1 MKNRLYLDAHVLQ
14 TVPPSC
20 VNRDDTGSPK
30 TAIYGGTVRS
40 RVSSQA
46 WKSAMRKIFREEI
59 FSPDK
64 LGSRTMRIVEMVEQ
78 EIRKIDSTVD
88 AREMAI
94 DIISR
99 ITNKKGELIIA
110 LDDKNKSKA
119 LMFISR
125 AQAVALAQLAFDERR
140 HITREDFKSG
150 ETDDSPEEK
159 ERKQKIKAAF
169 EAFHK
174 DCKGA
179 LYTRNSIDIAL
190 FGRMVASDPIL
201 SCDAAAQVAHS
212 ISTHTIQNEYDY
224 FTAVDDLSPD
234 GDAGAGHLGTVE
246 FNSSTLYRYATVNL
260 VELASAIG
268 KTDTPEIARGFVEA
282 FIRSMPTGKQNTFAN
297 RTLPDMVYVTIR
309 RDQPVNLCGAFEKPI
324 RAGSDGYAANS
335 EKRLV
340 EYAEKLYTNYASNPC
355 DSFAI
360 GETIGKIAEN
370 MTLNDLLDHVFAKIA
385 EYIDESEDE

>member
-110 LDDKNKSKA
+110 LDDKNKSKV

-179 LYTRNSIDIAL
+179 LCTRNSIDIAL
-190 FGRMVASDPIL
+190 FGRMVASDPLL

-212 ISTHTIQNEYDY
+212 ISTHAVQNEYDY
-224 FTAVDDLSPD
+224 FTAVDDLSSD
-234 GDAGAGHLGTVE
+234 DTSGAGHLGTVE
-246 FNSSTLYRYATVNL
+246 FNSSTLYRYAAVNL
-260 VELASAIG
+260 MELAASIG

-340 EYAEKLYTNYASNPC
+340 EYAEKLYTNYTSNPC

-370 MTLNDLLDHVFAKIA
+370 MTLNDLLDHVFAKTA